1 MKHLAVLFLF
11 LVALISACS
20 KQPECSVSAGGNML
34 APSSG
39 CLVVDQGEVLLVK
52 IMGGSYGPPGGS
64 VNAGESAECAAERET
79 WEETGVE
86 ARAGELAITF
96 ENGFQLYFC
105 ESVSGRDIT
114 ITRPLE
120 IKDAD
125 WFSDEQ
131 LRQLRWRYPGQGS
144 MIHRL
149 VQGSES

>member
-1 MKHLAVLFLF
+1 
-11 LVALISACS
+11 
-20 KQPECSVSAGGNML
+20 ML

-39 CLVVDQGEVLLVK
+39 CLVVDQGDVLLVK
-52 IMGGSYGPPGGS
+52 IMGGSYGPLGGS
-64 VNAGESAECAAERET
+64 VNKRESAQCAAERET

-86 ARAGELAITF
+86 ARAGELVMTF
-96 ENGFQLYFC
+96 ENGFQLYAC

-131 LRQLRWRYPGQGS
+131 LSQLRWRYPEQGS
-144 MIHRL
+144 IIQQL

>member
-1 MKHLAVLFLF
+1 
-11 LVALISACS
+11 
-20 KQPECSVSAGGNML
+20 ML

-79 WEETGVE
+79 WEETGVK

-105 ESVSGRDIT
+105 ESVSGRDII

>member
-1 MKHLAVLFLF
+1 MKHLTVLF
-11 LVALISACS
+11 LVALVSACS
-20 KQPECSVSAGGNML
+20 KQPECSVNVGGNML

-39 CLVVDQGEVLLVK
+39 CLVVDQGDVLLVK

-64 VNAGESAECAAERET
+64 VNKRESAQCAAERET

-86 ARAGELAITF
+86 ARAGELVMTF
-96 ENGFQLYFC
+96 ENGFQLYAC

-125 WFSDEQ
+125 WFSYEQ
-131 LRQLRWRYPGQGS
+131 LGQLRWRYPEQGS
-144 MIHRL
+144 IIQQL
-149 VQGSES
+149 VQGGEA

>member
-1 MKHLAVLFLF
+1 MKHLTVLLLA

-20 KQPECSVSAGGNML
+20 KQPECSVKDGGNSL

-64 VNAGESAECAAERET
+64 VNKRESAQCAAERET

-86 ARAGELAITF
+86 ARAGELVMTF
-96 ENGFQLYFC
+96 ENGFQLYAC
-105 ESVSGRDIT
+105 ESVSGREIT

-125 WFSDEQ
+125 WFSYEQ
-131 LRQLRWRYPGQGS
+131 LGQLRWRYPEQGS
-144 MIHRL
+144 IIRQL
-149 VQGSES
+149 LQGSES

>member
-1 MKHLAVLFLF
+1 
-11 LVALISACS
+11 
-20 KQPECSVSAGGNML
+20 
-34 APSSG
+34 
-39 CLVVDQGEVLLVK
+39 
-52 IMGGSYGPPGGS
+52 MGGSYGPPGGS
-64 VNAGESAECAAERET
+64 VNRRESAQCAAERET

-131 LRQLRWRYPGQGS
+131 LSQLRWRYPEQGS
-144 MIHRL
+144 IIKQL
-149 VQGSES
+149 VQGGES

>member
-1 MKHLAVLFLF
+1 MKHLTVLLLA

-20 KQPECSVSAGGNML
+20 KQPECSVKDGGNSL

-64 VNAGESAECAAERET
+64 VNKRESAQCAAERET

-86 ARAGELAITF
+86 ARAGELVMTF
-96 ENGFQLYFC
+96 ENGFQLYAC

-131 LRQLRWRYPGQGS
+131 LSQLRWRYPEQGS
-144 MIHRL
+144 IIQQL

>member
-1 MKHLAVLFLF
+1 MKHLTVLF
-11 LVALISACS
+11 LVALVCACS
-20 KQPECSVSAGGNML
+20 KQPECSVKDGGNSL

-64 VNAGESAECAAERET
+64 VNKRESAQCAAERET

-86 ARAGELAITF
+86 ARAGELVMTF
-96 ENGFQLYFC
+96 ENGFQLYAC
-105 ESVSGRDIT
+105 ESVSGREIT

-125 WFSDEQ
+125 WFSYEQ
-131 LRQLRWRYPGQGS
+131 LGQLRWRYPEQGS
-144 MIHRL
+144 IIRQL
-149 VQGSES
+149 LQGSES

>member
-1 MKHLAVLFLF
+1 MKHLTVLF
-11 LVALISACS
+11 LVALVCACS
-20 KQPECSVSAGGNML
+20 KQPECSVTVGGNKW

-39 CLVVDQGEVLLVK
+39 CLVVDQGDVLLVK

-64 VNAGESAECAAERET
+64 VNKRESAQCAAERET

-86 ARAGELAITF
+86 VRAGELAITF
-96 ENGFQLYFC
+96 ENGFQLYAC

-131 LRQLRWRYPGQGS
+131 LSQLRWRYPEQGR
-144 MIHRL
+144 IIQQL

>member
-1 MKHLAVLFLF
+1 MNHLTVLLLA

-20 KQPECSVSAGGNML
+20 KQPECSVKDGGNSL

-64 VNAGESAECAAERET
+64 VNKRESAQCAAERET

-86 ARAGELAITF
+86 ARAGELVMTF
-96 ENGFQLYFC
+96 ENGFQLYAC
-105 ESVSGRDIT
+105 ESVSGREIT

-125 WFSDEQ
+125 WFSYEQ
-131 LRQLRWRYPGQGS
+131 LGQLRWRYPEQGS
-144 MIHRL
+144 IIRQL
-149 VQGSES
+149 LQGSES

>member
-1 MKHLAVLFLF
+1 MKHLTVLLLV
-11 LVALISACS
+11 LVALSSACS
-20 KQPECSVSAGGNML
+20 KKPACSVNAGDRL

-64 VNAGESAECAAERET
+64 VNRRESAQCAAERET

-131 LRQLRWRYPGQGS
+131 LSQLRWRYPEQGS
-144 MIHRL
+144 IIQQL
-149 VQGSES
+149 VQGGEA

>member
-1 MKHLAVLFLF
+1 MKHLTVLF
-11 LVALISACS
+11 LVALVCACS
-20 KQPECSVSAGGNML
+20 KQPECSVTVGGNKL

-39 CLVVDQGEVLLVK
+39 CLVVDQGDVLLVK

-64 VNAGESAECAAERET
+64 VNKRESAQCAAERET

-86 ARAGELAITF
+86 VRAGELAITF
-96 ENGFQLYFC
+96 ENGFQLYAC

-125 WFSDEQ
+125 WFSGEQ
-131 LRQLRWRYPGQGS
+131 LRQLRWRYPEQGS
-144 MIHRL
+144 IIRQL
-149 VQGSES
+149 VQGSQS

>member
-1 MKHLAVLFLF
+1 MKHLTVLLLA

-20 KQPECSVSAGGNML
+20 KQPECSVKDGGNSL

-64 VNAGESAECAAERET
+64 VNKRESAQCAAERET

-86 ARAGELAITF
+86 ARAGELVMTF
-96 ENGFQLYFC
+96 QNGFQLYAC

-131 LRQLRWRYPGQGS
+131 LSQLRWRYPEQGS
-144 MIHRL
+144 IIRQL
-149 VQGSES
+149 LQGSES

>member
-1 MKHLAVLFLF
+1 MKHLTVLLLV
-11 LVALISACS
+11 LVALSSACS
-20 KQPECSVSAGGNML
+20 KNPACSVNAGDML

-64 VNAGESAECAAERET
+64 VNRRESAQCAAERET

-96 ENGFQLYFC
+96 ENCFQLYFC

-131 LRQLRWRYPGQGS
+131 LSQLRWRYPEQGS
-144 MIHRL
+144 IIQQL
-149 VQGSES
+149 VQGGEA

>member
-1 MKHLAVLFLF
+1 MKHLTVLF
-11 LVALISACS
+11 LVALVCACS
-20 KQPECSVSAGGNML
+20 KQPECSVTAGGNKL

-39 CLVVDQGEVLLVK
+39 CLVVDQGDVLLVK

-64 VNAGESAECAAERET
+64 VNKRESAQCAAERET

-86 ARAGELAITF
+86 VRAGELAITF
-96 ENGFQLYFC
+96 ENGFQLYAC

-125 WFSDEQ
+125 WFSGEQ
-131 LRQLRWRYPGQGS
+131 LRQLRWRYPDQGS
-144 MIHRL
+144 IIQQL